1 MGQNYKLDNFR
12 IKKDTVVFENSS
24 VLKDVVVCPYCGQS
38 SSKVHSRYQREM
50 QDLPMQNKKVILLVR
65 TRKMFCVNSLCNK
78 KTFAEKHPFVAV
90 NGKISKRL
98 EKNIIYTLTQL
109 SSVGA
114 SKTLKSNG
122 IDICKSSICLLL
134 KKMPTIVDKISVKK
148 ICMDDFALRKRFSYG
163 TVMVDLKSHKIIDMI
178 ASRNLNDVGKWLSEY
193 RNVEI
198 ISRDGAQLYASAAEG
213 AFTIVTQVS
222 DRFHIIKGLSETIDK
237 YLIRTYPVRLEIPL
251 VSEESDEISHLLD
264 VNNYVERVKFVHEK
278 KKQGMTVN
286 EIAFLLHKCP
296 KTITKY
302 LNQDPLKAESRITL
316 KEEKHK
322 LAVEQK
328 QKDVDEARRLYN
340 EGMSIEEIAKS
351 LHHTYKTIQ
360 NYLNPEFS
368 VVNGHYNVRIPNK
381 LAPYEEEVKKLRS
394 QGMTYPRIHKVISEK
409 GYVGSEASL
418 RMFMQKER
426 IRMSEKAVNMDAN
439 SDYQPKEYVQ
449 RKALSQLIYKNIKDV
464 YIINE
469 K

>member
-1 MGQNYKLDNFR
+1 
-12 IKKDTVVFENSS
+12 
-24 VLKDVVVCPYCGQS
+24 
-38 SSKVHSRYQREM
+38 
-50 QDLPMQNKKVILLVR
+50 
-65 TRKMFCVNSLCNK
+65 
-78 KTFAEKHPFVAV
+78 
-90 NGKISKRL
+90 
-98 EKNIIYTLTQL
+98 
-109 SSVGA
+109 
-114 SKTLKSNG
+114 
-122 IDICKSSICLLL
+122 
-134 KKMPTIVDKISVKK
+134 MPTIVDKASVKK
-148 ICMDDFALRKRFSYG
+148 ICVDDFALRKRFSYG
-163 TVMVDLKSHKIIDMI
+163 TVMVDLESHKIIDMI
-178 ASRNLNDVGKWLSEY
+178 ASRDVNDVRKWLSEY
-193 RNVEI
+193 PNVEI
-198 ISRDGAQLYASAAEG
+198 VSRDGAQLYASAVEG
-213 AFTIVTQVS
+213 AFTKVTQVS

-237 YLIRTYPVRLEIPL
+237 YLIRTYPARLEIPL
-251 VSEESDEISHLLD
+251 VSEESDEISHLLNA
-264 VNNYVERVKFVHEK
+264 NNYVERVKFAHEK

-302 LNQDPLKAESRITL
+302 LNQDPLKAENRIIL

-328 QKDVDEARRLYN
+328 QKDVGEARRLYN
-340 EGMSIEEIAKS
+340 EGMSIEEIAKT

-381 LAPYEEEVKKLRS
+381 LAPYEEEVKQLRS
-394 QGMTYPRIHKVISEK
+394 QGMTYPRIHKIISEK

-426 IRMSEKAVNMDAN
+426 IRMSEEAFN
-439 SDYQPKEYVQ
+439 SDTNSNYQPKEYVQ

-469 K
+469 KQYEMVLKVYPLLADLYAMLKEFYEIIYSKKAEKLDEWLEKLEAFNIPEIQTYINGIRKDIKAVKNGIALLYNNGLAEGSVNKIKVIKRIMYGRNSFELLKAKVLFHEEFYCKFDSVKKSLERTQLAFTLES

>member
-1 MGQNYKLDNFR
+1 
-12 IKKDTVVFENSS
+12 
-24 VLKDVVVCPYCGQS
+24 
-38 SSKVHSRYQREM
+38 
-50 QDLPMQNKKVILLVR
+50 
-65 TRKMFCVNSLCNK
+65 
-78 KTFAEKHPFVAV
+78 
-90 NGKISKRL
+90 
-98 EKNIIYTLTQL
+98 
-109 SSVGA
+109 
-114 SKTLKSNG
+114 
-122 IDICKSSICLLL
+122 
-134 KKMPTIVDKISVKK
+134 MPTIVDKTSVKK
-148 ICMDDFALRKRFSYG
+148 ICVDDFALRKRFSYG
-163 TVMVDLKSHKIIDMI
+163 TVMVDLESHKIIDMI
-178 ASRNLNDVGKWLSEY
+178 ASRDVNDVRKWLSEY
-193 RNVEI
+193 PNVEI
-198 ISRDGAQLYASAAEG
+198 VSRDGAQLYAAAVEG
-213 AFTIVTQVS
+213 AFTKVTQVS

-264 VNNYVERVKFVHEK
+264 TNNYVERVKFAHEK

-302 LNQDPLKAESRITL
+302 LNQDSLKAESRIVL

-340 EGMSIEEIAKS
+340 EGMSIEEIAKA

-394 QGMTYPRIHKVISEK
+394 QGMTYPRIHKIISEK
-409 GYVGSEASL
+409 GYIGSEASL

-426 IRMSEKAVNMDAN
+426 IRMSEKTANMDTN

-449 RKALSQLIYKNIKDV
+449 RKALSQLIYKKIKDV

-469 K
+469 KQYEMVLKTYPLLADLYAVLKEFYEIIYSKKAEKLEEWLEKLEAFDIPEIQTYVNGIRKDIQAVKNGITLPYNNGLAEGSVNKIKVIKRIMYGRNSFELLKAKVLFHEEFHCKFN

>member
-1 MGQNYKLDNFR
+1 
-12 IKKDTVVFENSS
+12 
-24 VLKDVVVCPYCGQS
+24 
-38 SSKVHSRYQREM
+38 
-50 QDLPMQNKKVILLVR
+50 
-65 TRKMFCVNSLCNK
+65 
-78 KTFAEKHPFVAV
+78 
-90 NGKISKRL
+90 
-98 EKNIIYTLTQL
+98 
-109 SSVGA
+109 
-114 SKTLKSNG
+114 
-122 IDICKSSICLLL
+122 
-134 KKMPTIVDKISVKK
+134 MPTIVDKASVKK
-148 ICMDDFALRKRFSYG
+148 ICVDDFALRKRFSYG
-163 TVMVDLKSHKIIDMI
+163 TVMVDLESHKIIDMI
-178 ASRNLNDVGKWLSEY
+178 ASRDVNDVRKWLSEY
-193 RNVEI
+193 PNVEI
-198 ISRDGAQLYASAAEG
+198 VSRDGAQLYASVVEG
-213 AFTIVTQVS
+213 AFTKVTQVS

-237 YLIRTYPVRLEIPL
+237 YLIRTYPARLEIPL
-251 VSEESDEISHLLD
+251 VSEESDEISHLLNA
-264 VNNYVERVKFVHEK
+264 NNYVERVKFAHEK

-302 LNQDPLKAESRITL
+302 LNQDPLKAENRIIL

-328 QKDVDEARRLYN
+328 QKDVGEARRLYN
-340 EGMSIEEIAKS
+340 EGMSIEEIAKT

-381 LAPYEEEVKKLRS
+381 LAPYEEEVKQLRS
-394 QGMTYPRIHKVISEK
+394 QGMTYPRIHKIISEK

-426 IRMSEKAVNMDAN
+426 IRMSEEAFN
-439 SDYQPKEYVQ
+439 SDTNSNYQPKEYVQ

-469 K
+469 KQYEMVLKVYPLLADLYAMLKEFYEIIYSKKAEKLDEWLEKLEAFNIPEIQTYINGIRKDIKAVKNGIALLYNNGLAEGSVNKIKVIKRIMYGRNSFELLKAKVLFHEEFYCKFDSVKKSLERTQLAFTLES